1 MSLSTNN
8 HGVVVIH
15 GIYNNEKPGGLVATV
30 ANSIADSL
38 MESPHITETG
48 LEKHPVIER
57 GAHIDGNPPTVTLKI
72 TAPDDKKSTWTFK
85 EAFWGDAFPPP
96 AAAKVLRWIVRQQVK
111 HFLRYFMK
119 GFGIDPANNRS
130 FKAKDDVSL
139 EKSKWNTGPLLSKVY
154 RVEIWI
160 MGAVLT
166 ILLPIVPII
175 LFLLWPLHWLP
186 KFDAF
191 ATFHTWVHSLDPVL
205 SNILGDVQ
213 RYIEH
218 GVWSANARN
227 RLESIIIE
235 MLNDKNIDDLTII
248 AHSLG
253 AVVTYDAL
261 SEGGKI
267 AQEVRSLKNKKI
279 NKKITFISVGSG
291 INLVFQLARSS
302 NNYAQ
307 RQFAEKRIAKEITGC
322 NPNIDPD
329 KEQDPEVLR
338 NKFFWLDIAARF
350 DPVPA
355 GVLDNKI
362 VEQSGVHKD
371 QVKRRRVLNLD
382 NPARDHTYY
391 WQNKRL
397 VIPRITRA
405 INGGTEYPWEEVGI
419 SVAKLARHYNAVSW
433 LVLLRI
439 LFSAIAAVI
448 IIVPTLIYGLLPTLA
463 ILPTILVAVGLY
475 QAIRASKFGDVS

>member
-1 MSLSTNN
+1 
-8 HGVVVIH
+8 
-15 GIYNNEKPGGLVATV
+15 
-30 ANSIADSL
+30 
-38 MESPHITETG
+38 
-48 LEKHPVIER
+48 
-57 GAHIDGNPPTVTLKI
+57 
-72 TAPDDKKSTWTFK
+72 
-85 EAFWGDAFPPP
+85 
-96 AAAKVLRWIVRQQVK
+96 
-111 HFLRYFMK
+111 
-119 GFGIDPANNRS
+119 
-130 FKAKDDVSL
+130 
-139 EKSKWNTGPLLSKVY
+139 
-154 RVEIWI
+154 
-160 MGAVLT
+160 
-166 ILLPIVPII
+166 
-175 LFLLWPLHWLP
+175 
-186 KFDAF
+186 
-191 ATFHTWVHSLDPVL
+191 
-205 SNILGDVQ
+205 
-213 RYIEH
+213 
-218 GVWSANARN
+218 
-227 RLESIIIE
+227 
-235 MLNDKNIDDLTII
+235 
-248 AHSLG
+248 

-261 SEGGKI
+261 SDGGKI
-267 AQEVRSLKNKKI
+267 AQEVKSLKNKKI

-307 RQFAEKRIAKEITGC
+307 RQFAEKRIAKEITGYD
-322 NPNIDPD
+322 PDVDPD

-405 INGGTEYPWEEVGI
+405 INGGTEYPWEEAGI

-448 IIVPTLIYGLLPTLA
+448 IIVPTLIYSLLPTLA